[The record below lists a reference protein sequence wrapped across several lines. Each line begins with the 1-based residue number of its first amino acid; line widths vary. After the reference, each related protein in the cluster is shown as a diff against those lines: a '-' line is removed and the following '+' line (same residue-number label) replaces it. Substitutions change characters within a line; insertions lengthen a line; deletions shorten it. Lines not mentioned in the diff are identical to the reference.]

1 MKNLQQVA
9 RVAFALG
16 MMSVG
21 VLTLVYGVAVLL
33 FQPLPEWFPWPNGL
47 GDAAGILML
56 VTGAGLLVERTT
68 RLSIRILLP
77 FLLLWTLSRVPV
89 VISDPLTEISWFGVG
104 EIAVLAA
111 GALVLFVRYA
121 GLKAGTKLE
130 VATREH
136 GLRVARI
143 LYGLSVPTYG
153 LSHFFQFAARTVSL
167 VPAWLPYRR
176 GWAILT
182 GAGQTAAGLGVLFGV
197 YPRLAAMA
205 EAGMLSLFTVLVWI
219 PAVVT
224 NPGLH
229 SNWSEFLFTFA
240 LAGASWVVADS
251 IPAKRHRAADR
262 A

>member
-1 MKNLQQVA
+1 MKSLQQVA
-9 RVAFALG
+9 RIVFAFG
-16 MMSVG
+16 IMSVG

-33 FQPLPEWFPWPNGL
+33 FQPLPKWFPWPNGL

-56 VTGAGLLVERTT
+56 ITGAGLLFERTS

-89 VISDPLTEISWFGVG
+89 AIADPGTEISWFAIG

-111 GALVLFVRYA
+111 GALVLFVRHA
-121 GLKAGTKLE
+121 GLREGSRLE
-130 VATREH
+130 LATREH

-167 VPAWLPYRR
+167 VPPWLPYRR

-197 YPRLAAMA
+197 YPRVAAMA
-205 EAGMLSLFTVLVWI
+205 EAAMLSLFTVLVWI

-224 NPGLH
+224 KPALH

-240 LAGASWVVADS
+240 LAGASWVVAES
-251 IPAKRHRAADR
+251 IPPQRRRAADR